1 MKIKKFLALGL
12 GLIFSHA
19 IAQNTLLERN
29 FWENK
34 PQLETVKAEIKKG
47 NNPAEANPANFDATT
62 LAILQNAP
70 IEVIKYLID
79 LEGNGITKSTHD
91 SRTYLHWAAFK
102 GNAELTEWLL
112 KKGASVQ
119 HTDSRGNT
127 PLAYAT
133 LGGLKDTKI
142 YDLFLNHGVNIRQK
156 YKDGAEIF
164 HYAISNDDENL
175 TITNYFLSK
184 GVPLEVKDNL
194 GRNIAD
200 YASKGQNL
208 NLLKKLI
215 EKGIKPSSE
224 ALLFAARGSKKW
236 QEVTPFFN
244 FLINDLKIS
253 INTTD
258 AEGNNALHYAL
269 SGRGINDDM
278 VQFFIEQGTSYE
290 QANQEGDTPLMKA
303 FQRNKTDL
311 VQLMLSKGVGKINAT
326 NKKGIS
332 ALGFGVQYAS
342 PELVETL
349 IKKGADINTT
359 DQKGNHLGLYLVES
373 YNKRDKNA
381 LESIISKIKILT
393 DKGVDLTKPQE
404 DGNTLAHLVVQ
415 KQEPKLLAVMKP
427 YIKDIN
433 AKNNEG
439 LTALHLSAMIS
450 KDLEM
455 IKLLLE
461 NGSDKSLKTSLDET
475 AYDLAIENEILG
487 KNKSELEFLK

>member
-1 MKIKKFLALGL
+1 
-12 GLIFSHA
+12 
-19 IAQNTLLERN
+19 
-29 FWENK
+29 
-34 PQLETVKAEIKKG
+34 
-47 NNPAEANPANFDATT
+47 
-62 LAILQNAP
+62 
-70 IEVIKYLID
+70 
-79 LEGNGITKSTHD
+79 
-91 SRTYLHWAAFK
+91 
-102 GNAELTEWLL
+102 
-112 KKGASVQ
+112 
-119 HTDSRGNT
+119 
-127 PLAYAT
+127 
-133 LGGLKDTKI
+133 
-142 YDLFLNHGVNIRQK
+142 
-156 YKDGAEIF
+156 
-164 HYAISNDDENL
+164 
-175 TITNYFLSK
+175 
-184 GVPLEVKDNL
+184 
-194 GRNIAD
+194 
-200 YASKGQNL
+200 
-208 NLLKKLI
+208 
-215 EKGIKPSSE
+215 
-224 ALLFAARGSKKW
+224 
-236 QEVTPFFN
+236 
-244 FLINDLKIS
+244 
-253 INTTD
+253 
-258 AEGNNALHYAL
+258 
-269 SGRGINDDM
+269 
-278 VQFFIEQGTSYE
+278 
-290 QANQEGDTPLMKA
+290 MKA
-303 FQRNKTDL
+303 IQRNKTDL

-332 ALGFGVQYAS
+332 ALSLGVQYAS

-381 LESIISKIKILT
+381 LEIIISKIKILT
-393 DKGVDLTKPQE
+393 DKGFDLTKPQE

>member
-1 MKIKKFLALGL
+1 M
-12 GLIFSHA
+12 LI
-19 IAQNTLLERN
+19 I
-29 FWENK
+29 
-34 PQLETVKAEIKKG
+34 
-47 NNPAEANPANFDATT
+47 
-62 LAILQNAP
+62 
-70 IEVIKYLID
+70 
-79 LEGNGITKSTHD
+79 
-91 SRTYLHWAAFK
+91 
-102 GNAELTEWLL
+102 
-112 KKGASVQ
+112 
-119 HTDSRGNT
+119 
-127 PLAYAT
+127 
-133 LGGLKDTKI
+133 
-142 YDLFLNHGVNIRQK
+142 
-156 YKDGAEIF
+156 
-164 HYAISNDDENL
+164 DDENL

-236 QEVTPFFN
+236 QEVAPFFN

-278 VQFFIEQGTSYE
+278 VQFLIEQGTSYE

-303 FQRNKTDL
+303 IQRNKTDL
-311 VQLMLSKGVGKINAT
+311 VQLMISKGVDKINTT

-381 LESIISKIKILT
+381 LENIISKIKILT
-393 DKGVDLTKPQE
+393 DKGFDLTKPQE
-404 DGNTLAHLVVQ
+404 DGNTLAHLVAQ
-415 KQEPKLLAVMKP
+415 KQEPKLLAVVKP